1 MLARRQASH
10 RSRAVTLNPITTLK
24 WSAFVGAVLWGGGMI
39 WWIGSFDL
47 TAIIIFSI
55 GSFLFGFG
63 WYAGMR
69 FIFEGLRL
77 LPKGGAGNT
86 PRSKFHVW
94 TVWAGAMLLTGLST
108 VWLLSLVTPLI
119 PPGDRHE
126 LIRQIFVVVT
136 WPSLMWS
143 LRPLIKRHLPG

>member
-1 MLARRQASH
+1 M
-10 RSRAVTLNPITTLK
+10 TLNPITTLK
-24 WSAFVGAVLWGGGMI
+24 WSAFVGAILWGGGMI
-39 WWIGSFDL
+39 WWIGSFDVA
-47 TAIIIFSI
+47 TIIIFSI
-55 GSFLFGFG
+55 GSSLFGFG

-77 LPKGGAGNT
+77 LPRKDDAESGNA

-94 TVWAGAMLLTGLST
+94 TVWTGAMVLTGLMS
-108 VWLLSLVTPLI
+108 VWLLDLVGPLI
-119 PPGDRHE
+119 PAGDRHE
-126 LIRQIFVVVT
+126 LIRQLFVVVT

>member
-1 MLARRQASH
+1 MAASQ
-10 RSRAVTLNPITTLK
+10 RSRAMNPDPITTLK
-24 WSAFVGAVLWGGGMI
+24 WSAFIGAVLWGAGMI

-47 TAIIIFSI
+47 ASIIIFSI
-55 GSFLFGFG
+55 GSALFGLG

-77 LPKGGAGNT
+77 LPKPRT
-86 PRSKFHVW
+86 DRIPRSRFHVW
-94 TVWAGAMLLTGLST
+94 MVWAGAMLLTGVST
-108 VWLLSLVTPLI
+108 VWLLSLVSPAI
-119 PPGDRHE
+119 PVGDRHE
-126 LIRQIFVVVT
+126 LVRQIFVVVT

>member
-1 MLARRQASH
+1 MTLDP
-10 RSRAVTLNPITTLK
+10 VTSLK
-24 WSAFVGAVLWGGGMI
+24 WSAFAGAILWGGGMI

-47 TAIIIFSI
+47 AAIIIFSI
-55 GSFLFGFG
+55 GSALFGFG

-69 FIFEGLRL
+69 FIFEGFHL
-77 LPKGGAGNT
+77 LPKHDAGADNT

-94 TVWAGAMLLTGLST
+94 MVWIGAMLLTGLST
-108 VWLLSLVTPLI
+108 VWLLGLVSPII

-143 LRPLIKRHLPG
+143 LRPMIKRHLPG